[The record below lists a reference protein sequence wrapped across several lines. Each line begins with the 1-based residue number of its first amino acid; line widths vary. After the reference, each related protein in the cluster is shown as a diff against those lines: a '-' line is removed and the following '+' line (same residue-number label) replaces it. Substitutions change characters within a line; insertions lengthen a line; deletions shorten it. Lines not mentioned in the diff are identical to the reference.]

1 MRLATIRIPV
11 TRLWLAAVL
20 LSLLAGCATVQV
32 TGPDGKSAAAS
43 SNPVIQQAGALA
55 RNDAALT
62 GQAKADNAREID
74 RLLSGLDDASLAR
87 EAAALAANDPL
98 YNFAGRALL
107 RRGLPLPRPF
117 DRGAQWRFDAGNRP
131 PADRDGYR
139 PPSKLA
145 VLLPLSGS
153 LATAAA
159 PVRDG
164 LLAGYYGERRQRPD
178 IQFYDTAGTPGGAT
192 AAYAKAVAE
201 GNDFVV
207 GPLGR
212 DEVSA
217 LFNQGNLSVPMLAL
231 NRGNVAPPAGNASFS
246 LAPEDE
252 AISAAEYL
260 IASRVSNVLVITS
273 TDSTMRRA
281 AEAFR
286 DRFGERGGK
295 VADTLST
302 SETADGFG
310 PVLQTAAAKGPV
322 DAVFLAVKGSQARSL
337 VPLLAGAGL
346 NGKPLVATS
355 QLTSG
360 TGKPEQDRVLDG
372 IIFPSDAWSVRGTP
386 GLPSASMTE
395 QTLPT
400 ARGGAQRLFAF
411 GYDAWLITAYLERL
425 ATSAEGE
432 VKGATGD
439 LSIDGFGNVIRAP
452 AWSTFSGGLV
462 VPYGRSGG

>member
-1 MRLATIRIPV
+1 MRLATIRIPA

-20 LSLLAGCATVQV
+20 MALLAGCATVQV
-32 TGPDGKSAAAS
+32 SGPEGKPAEAS
-43 SNPVIQQAGALA
+43 NNPVIQQAGALA
-55 RNDAALT
+55 RSDAALA
-62 GQAKADNAREID
+62 GAAKAENAREID
-74 RLLSGLDDASLAR
+74 RLLSGLDDATLAR

-117 DRGAQWRFDAGNRP
+117 DRGAQWRFDAGSRP

-178 IQFYDTAGTPGGAT
+178 IQFYDTAGTAGGAT

-286 DRFGERGGK
+286 DRFAERGGK
-295 VADTLST
+295 VTDTLST

-372 IIFPSDAWSVRGTP
+372 IIFPSDVWSVRGTP

-432 VKGATGD
+432 VKGATGE